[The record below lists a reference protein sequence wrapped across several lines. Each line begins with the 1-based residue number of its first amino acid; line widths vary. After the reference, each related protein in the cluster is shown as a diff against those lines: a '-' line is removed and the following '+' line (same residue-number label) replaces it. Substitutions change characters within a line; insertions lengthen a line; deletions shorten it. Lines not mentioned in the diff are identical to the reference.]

1 MIKKESCISV
11 KEKAGWRWS
20 VLERQSSREREGGTI
35 EREMEGEKDGERE
48 ITGCCPSLSR
58 NSTMLLA
65 APAKLC

>member
-20 VLERQSSREREGGTI
+20 VL

>member
-35 EREMEGEKDGERE
+35 ERERDGRREGWRE
-48 ITGCCPSLSR
+48 GDNRMLSIIV
-58 NSTMLLA
+58 A
-65 APAKLC
+65 E